1 MSVKGKTRSEEVRS
15 REKERGLRSRE
26 APDVE
31 LAGTGSWR
39 GKVKQTTRRD
49 WTLSGGRAQS
59 TGEFG
64 VRGSLQ
70 WEEKPDWLER
80 VRE

>member
-1 MSVKGKTRSEEVRS
+1 MSVKGKTRNEEVRS

-39 GKVKQTTRRD
+39 GKVT
-49 WTLSGGRAQS
+49 
-59 TGEFG
+59 
-64 VRGSLQ
+64 
-70 WEEKPDWLER
+70 
-80 VRE
+80 